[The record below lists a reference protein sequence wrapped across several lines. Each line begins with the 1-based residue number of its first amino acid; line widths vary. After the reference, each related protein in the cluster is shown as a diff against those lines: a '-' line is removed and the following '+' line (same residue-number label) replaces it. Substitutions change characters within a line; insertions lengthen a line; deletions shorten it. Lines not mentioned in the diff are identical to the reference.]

1 MSLQG
6 EKSFPDWVLALKMFS
21 QKGELYRSHVL
32 QEDIERLK
40 SFYEAEGYL
49 KATVG
54 PAVVAFVEET
64 NEVEIIVS
72 VRSSNKIEVFFEG
85 DDLFPRK
92 RLESLLLIKEE
103 RRDKD
108 DVLEESARQ
117 IEQFY
122 RREGYPFAKVT
133 AASRRFPEQ
142 NRMEAHFKIKSG
154 FRIRIREIRFT
165 GLYAFSQK
173 RLRTLIDLREEGL
186 FKKSLYTEEVLQD
199 DIAALTRFYKQGGF
213 QNVQISSELRFDSLK
228 KFATVFYKIDEGIRT
243 RIDNVAMTG
252 NQALT
257 DVELFKALEI
267 SPQAPY
273 NEAILGEG
281 KERLLAAYA
290 KRGYLYA
297 DIGPAVH
304 FSLDQTGATATY
316 HITEGALVR
325 LGRIRLEGNV
335 RTKDSVLLREMVIR
349 KGDPYNPEMILESQ
363 KRLSK
368 TGLFSVVHFDPIQFE
383 ENPTSLDVQLTVKER
398 PSVALEFG
406 LGYGDRERLRG
417 FLEIAHRNLWGT
429 SRAISARAEGSR
441 VEERYSLNY
450 KEPWFL
456 GQNVNASLVASY
468 EELDEVS
475 FDLETFSSEA
485 GLDKRFTD
493 RVKGFLFYQYEL
505 KRTTNVAPTAELTPE
520 DIGRFAIATV
530 NPSLV
535 RDSRDDPFN
544 PRSGSVNG
552 IALRSAATFLGSDV
566 ELIKA
571 TLQSRWF
578 YQLAPKLVFAF
589 SARIG
594 VAERFGGTTIV
605 PLSERFFVGGRS
617 TVRGYDEDK
626 LGIPQVTLKNGQ
638 PTGGNAMFVA
648 NEELRLFLPKSFGLV
663 LFFDHGNVWKSYR
676 DVSFSETKSTT
687 GIGLRY
693 NTPIGPLRL
702 DWGYKLNRE
711 AGEDPSAF
719 HFTLG
724 HAF

>member
-1 MSLQG
+1 
-6 EKSFPDWVLALKMFS
+6 
-21 QKGELYRSHVL
+21 
-32 QEDIERLK
+32 
-40 SFYEAEGYL
+40 
-49 KATVG
+49 
-54 PAVVAFVEET
+54 
-64 NEVEIIVS
+64 
-72 VRSSNKIEVFFEG
+72 
-85 DDLFPRK
+85 
-92 RLESLLLIKEE
+92 
-103 RRDKD
+103 
-108 DVLEESARQ
+108 
-117 IEQFY
+117 
-122 RREGYPFAKVT
+122 
-133 AASRRFPEQ
+133 
-142 NRMEAHFKIKSG
+142 
-154 FRIRIREIRFT
+154 
-165 GLYAFSQK
+165 
-173 RLRTLIDLREEGL
+173 
-186 FKKSLYTEEVLQD
+186 
-199 DIAALTRFYKQGGF
+199 
-213 QNVQISSELRFDSLK
+213 
-228 KFATVFYKIDEGIRT
+228 
-243 RIDNVAMTG
+243 
-252 NQALT
+252 
-257 DVELFKALEI
+257 
-267 SPQAPY
+267 
-273 NEAILGEG
+273 
-281 KERLLAAYA
+281 
-290 KRGYLYA
+290 
-297 DIGPAVH
+297 
-304 FSLDQTGATATY
+304 
-316 HITEGALVR
+316 
-325 LGRIRLEGNV
+325 
-335 RTKDSVLLREMVIR
+335 
-349 KGDPYNPEMILESQ
+349 
-363 KRLSK
+363 
-368 TGLFSVVHFDPIQFE
+368 
-383 ENPTSLDVQLTVKER
+383 
-398 PSVALEFG
+398 
-406 LGYGDRERLRG
+406 
-417 FLEIAHRNLWGT
+417 
-429 SRAISARAEGSR
+429 
-441 VEERYSLNY
+441 
-450 KEPWFL
+450 
-456 GQNVNASLVASY
+456 
-468 EELDEVS
+468 
-475 FDLETFSSEA
+475 